1 MLEVN
6 KLKEQF
12 IKNEILTSS
21 IIGAFGRNKIY
32 KNGINDKQRNLL
44 KQYIRERLPKYENF
58 YKHKKSSSDH
68 IREIVRIKI
77 EFSKKFKY
85 ILNGNEITI
94 GTVQK
99 LLNLYLKYLWVLNY
113 IPEPPHCPID
123 GIVIQELEKVAN
135 KNLPNWPKMGRKDYQ
150 ECIDIINK
158 IKEYKSV
165 ATWELNFW
173 NN

>member
-32 KNGINDKQRNLL
+32 KNGISDKQRNLL

-99 LLNLYLKYLWVLNY
+99 LLNL
-113 IPEPPHCPID
+113 
-123 GIVIQELEKVAN
+123 
-135 KNLPNWPKMGRKDYQ
+135 
-150 ECIDIINK
+150 
-158 IKEYKSV
+158 
-165 ATWELNFW
+165 
-173 NN
+173 